1 MAYTNFYPKT
11 GVSGNA
17 GTSGK
22 PGYSGDIG
30 IDYIDYLAEKLN
42 DSVKYTEHISNSIN
56 NSVNYSDFLS
66 LNGIQMK
73 DPIKT
78 CKVIPNADPLL
89 YSDAFKLGTIITK
102 DAEGGTHKRRGHN
115 RITKLRE
122 KKARVERMRITNQG
136 NVGIATTTPYY
147 KLDVAGDI
155 RVRGSNK
162 IRWGGTTTDDDCNL
176 YRYTASTLK
185 TDGSFTTGGT
195 LGINEQPKN
204 ENIGWW
210 CEKNK
215 TSDDFWKYKL

>member
-30 IDYIDYLAEKLN
+30 INYIDYLAEKLN
-42 DSVKYTEHISNSIN
+42 DSVKYTKHISNSIN

-78 CKVIPNADPLL
+78 CKVIPNV
-89 YSDAFKLGTIITK
+89 F
-102 DAEGGTHKRRGHN
+102 
-115 RITKLRE
+115 
-122 KKARVERMRITNQG
+122 
-136 NVGIATTTPYY
+136 
-147 KLDVAGDI
+147 
-155 RVRGSNK
+155 
-162 IRWGGTTTDDDCNL
+162 
-176 YRYTASTLK
+176 
-185 TDGSFTTGGT
+185 
-195 LGINEQPKN
+195 EQPKN